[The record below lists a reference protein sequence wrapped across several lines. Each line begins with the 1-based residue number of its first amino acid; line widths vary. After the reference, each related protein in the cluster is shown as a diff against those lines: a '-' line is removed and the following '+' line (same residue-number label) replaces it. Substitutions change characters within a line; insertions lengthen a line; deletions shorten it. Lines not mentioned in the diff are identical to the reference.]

1 MNKLVEMTKV
11 VKYLFLFVALVT
23 LATSCTKDEELVGGS
38 TEGVQLRGQEYES
51 VLTDDISGDGPSAL
65 PGGFDN
71 DLQITDD
78 EDDENDDDGSGITD
92 DEDDENDDDSSKKK

>member
-1 MNKLVEMTKV
+1 MKV

-23 LATSCTKDEELVGGS
+23 MTTSCTKDEELVGGS
-38 TEGVQLRGQEYES
+38 LKGVELRGQSDES
-51 VLTDDISGDGPSAL
+51 VPTGDISGDGPASL
-65 PGGFDN
+65 PGGLN
-71 DLQITDD
+71 NNLQITDD